1 MSLKRCYKCQR
12 FKDTSEFH
20 INRAAKDGLA
30 YWCKKC
36 QHIYNRSPAAKAAR
50 TRYAKTEKGRLA
62 HAKAQ
67 RNYKSKQTSQEII
80 RKNDSKYRRNNPHKI
95 KARNKI
101 ANEVFMGRMPSA
113 TECLCVHC
121 GDPSVGYHH
130 HKGYSEEYYLDV
142 IPLCKQCDL
151 NAHKLMNQ
159 FPLASRS

>member
-1 MSLKRCYKCQR
+1 MSLKRCYKCKE

-20 INRAAKDGLA
+20 INRAAKDGLT
-30 YWCKKC
+30 YWCKEC
-36 QHIYNRSPAAKAAR
+36 QRTYNHSPAGKAAR
-50 TRYAKTEKGRLA
+50 ARYSKSDKGRLA

-67 RNYKSKQTSQEII
+67 KKYLFKEINKKIVRKS
-80 RKNDSKYRRNNPHKI
+80 DAKYRHNNPQKI
-95 KARNKI
+95 RARNKI

-121 GDPSVGYHH
+121 GNPAIGYHH

-151 NAHKLMNQ
+151 DAHKLMD
-159 FPLASRS
+159 